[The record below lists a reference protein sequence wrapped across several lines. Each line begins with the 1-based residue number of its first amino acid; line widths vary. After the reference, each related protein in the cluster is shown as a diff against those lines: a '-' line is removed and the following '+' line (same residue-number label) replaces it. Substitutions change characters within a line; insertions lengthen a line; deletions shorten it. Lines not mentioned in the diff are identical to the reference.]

1 LFGLFISFYSYFD
14 NISDTDSSLSSFL
27 LNVSFRTSSISEESR
42 AYFDETDVDLD
53 RFSSSYYKAS

>member
-53 RFSSSYYKAS
+53 RFSSSYY